1 MSYPSLHSGEDPGG
15 DILFSQVPCEEEVLV
30 VDNYRHQS
38 LHIFQVLSILI
49 VLSQISENY
58 LFGLKNS
65 FVSICTNSM
74 K

>member
-1 MSYPSLHSGEDPGG
+1 M
-15 DILFSQVPCEEEVLV
+15 LFSQVPCEEEVLV

-58 LFGLKNS
+58 LVWLK
-65 FVSICTNSM
+65 